1 MTVRNCV
8 LTQES
13 LFSVCYKSLVCHYSV
28 VRIAAAVYET
38 LRPVL
43 DEIRADLTGIRGNLT
58 DIRGNLTG
66 IRGNLTDIRENL
78 TDIRENLT
86 DIRGNLTD
94 IKGNLTDI
102 RKNLTDIREN
112 LTDIRENLTRLE
124 STIDTLSDQVEEHG
138 DTTDLEFA
146 TSHSSLLVLNNS
158 LIQALADVK
167 ESVRSSGVEPLLSS
181 MNTSITEQLTAV
193 ESLVEAHNYHTV
205 SGLAGLTSGHG
216 TIHSNLNSLNSE
228 HDLLNAKLTTITS
241 DLESVKRDLKKTL
254 EAHPYQCGG
263 TFGWRRVVY
272 LNMTDPNSHCPSGW
286 RFVTYS
292 SKRLCGRVS
301 SDRLTCDSVIFPV
314 TGGDYTSVCG
324 SIRAYQVGPT
334 DAFESYHDGRT
345 TTIDSAYVSGVS
357 LTHGSPRQH
366 IWTFAAGYSEDRP
379 SRDDACPCD
388 ASINIRTPPFV
399 GGDYFCE
406 SGANSGPYSGFYPDD
421 PLWDGSGCTSSSS
434 CCSFN
439 NPPYFTKQL
448 SNPTSDD
455 IEVRLCRWQGNA
467 EDSPVEFIKLYVK

>member
-1 MTVRNCV
+1 M
-8 LTQES
+8 
-13 LFSVCYKSLVCHYSV
+13 
-28 VRIAAAVYET
+28 RIAAAVYET

-58 DIRGNLTG
+58 DIR
-66 IRGNLTDIRENL
+66 
-78 TDIRENLT
+78 ENLT

-94 IKGNLTDI
+94 IRGNLTDI
-102 RKNLTDIREN
+102 RGNLTDIRGN

-138 DTTDLEFA
+138 DTTELEFA
-146 TSHSSLLVLNNS
+146 TSHFSLLVLNDS

-167 ESVRSSGVEPLLSS
+167 ESVRSSGVESLLSS
-181 MNTSITEQLTAV
+181 MIITEQLTAV
-193 ESLVEAHNYHTV
+193 ESLVEAHNNHTV

-216 TIHSNLNSLNSE
+216 IIQDSLNSLNSE

-263 TFGWRRVVY
+263 TYGWRRVVY
-272 LNMTDPNSHCPSGW
+272 LDMTDPTTNCPSGW
-286 RFVTYS
+286 RLVS
-292 SKRLCGRVS
+292 HDSKRLCGRVNS
-301 SDRLTCDSVIFPV
+301 GSLTCDSVLFPV

-324 SIRAYQVGPT
+324 SIRAYQYGLI
-334 DAFESYHDGRT
+334 DAFESYHDGEA
-345 TTIDSAYVSGVS
+345 TTIDRAYVSGVS

-366 IWTFAAGYSEDRP
+366 IWTFAAGSSEAVP
-379 SRDDACPCD
+379 TWEDACPCD
-388 ASINIRTPPFV
+388 AAIDISIPPFV

-406 SGANSGPYSGFYPDD
+406 SGVNSGTPHGFHPDD
-421 PLWDGSGCTSSSS
+421 PLWDGSGCTTSST

-448 SNPTSDD
+448 TNPTSDD
-455 IEVRLCRWQGNA
+455 IEARLCRWEGS
-467 EDSPVEFIKLYVK
+467 EDSPIEFIELYVK

>member
-1 MTVRNCV
+1 M
-8 LTQES
+8 
-13 LFSVCYKSLVCHYSV
+13 
-28 VRIAAAVYET
+28 RIAAAVYET

-58 DIRGNLTG
+58 G
-66 IRGNLTDIRENL
+66 IRGNLTDIR
-78 TDIRENLT
+78 
-86 DIRGNLTD
+86 G
-94 IKGNLTDI
+94 
-102 RKNLTDIREN
+102 
-112 LTDIRENLTRLE
+112 NLTRLE

-138 DTTDLEFA
+138 DTTELEFA

-167 ESVRSSGVEPLLSS
+167 ESVKSSGVESLLSS

-216 TIHSNLNSLNSE
+216 IIQDSLNSLNSE

-241 DLESVKRDLKKTL
+241 DLESVKRDSEKIL
-254 EAHPYQCGG
+254 EALNYQCGG

-272 LNMTDPNSHCPSGW
+272 LDMTDSTTNCPSGW

-301 SDRLTCDSVIFPV
+301 SVSLTCNSVLFPV

-324 SIRAYQVGPT
+324 SIRAYQVGNI
-334 DAFESYHDGRT
+334 DAFESYHDGEA

-366 IWTFAAGYSEDRP
+366 IWTFAAGVSEVQP
-379 SRDDACPCD
+379 TWEDACPCD
-388 ASINIRTPPFV
+388 ASIDISIPPFV

-406 SGANSGPYSGFYPDD
+406 SGVNSGSTSGFHPDD
-421 PLWDGSGCTSSSS
+421 PLWDGSGCTTSSS

-455 IEVRLCRWQGNA
+455 IEARLCRWEDS
-467 EDSPVEFIKLYVK
+467 EDSPIEFIELYVK